1 VPATRKL
8 DPAVGVIAVDRLSK
22 RFGTIQAVDDLSFTV
37 QPGRVT
43 GFLGPNGA
51 GKTTTLRVLLGLAR
65 PDAGTATI
73 GGRRYHDLPHPASV
87 VGAALEAA
95 SFHPGRTARDHLR
108 VYAPQVG
115 VRDTRCDEVLEIVGL
130 TSVANRRVGGF
141 SMGMRQRL
149 GLAATLLGDPQ
160 VLALDE
166 PANGLD
172 PEGIVWLRT
181 FLRFLAGEGRTV
193 VISSHVLSE
202 VEQTVDD
209 TVIISRGRLVHA
221 SPLSELSSKAEAS
234 VRVTSPDDAALRV
247 MIDDHGWGPLTTYP
261 TPREAVIAGGP
272 DAAQVGA
279 AAFVARVELHD
290 LSTHRVSLEDI
301 FLQLTRDA
309 VADDPAGDG
318 PPGMPGVAGTA
329 ARGGTR

>member
-1 VPATRKL
+1 VTVPRTTKL
-8 DPAVGVIAVDRLSK
+8 DPADGVIAIDRLSK
-22 RFGTIQAVDDLSFTV
+22 RFGKIQAVDDLSFTV

-65 PDAGTATI
+65 QDAGTATI
-73 GGRRYHDLPHPASV
+73 GGRRYHDLRHPASV

-115 VRDTRCDEVLEIVGL
+115 VADKRCDEVLELVGL
-130 TSVANRRVGGF
+130 TSVAHRRVGGF

-172 PEGIVWLRT
+172 PEGVVWLRT
-181 FLRFLAGEGRTV
+181 FLRFLASEGRTV

-221 SPLSELSSKAEAS
+221 SSLSELSSKAEAS
-234 VRVTSPDDAALRV
+234 VRLTSPDDAALRA
-247 MIDDHGWGPLTTYP
+247 MIEDHGWDPITTYP
-261 TPREAVIAGGP
+261 EPHRAVIAGGP

-290 LSTHRVSLEDI
+290 LSTHRVSLEDV

-309 VADDPAGDG
+309 VAADPAAA
-318 PPGMPGVAGTA
+318 PVA
-329 ARGGTR
+329 ARDSETGPVGGQQ

>member
-1 VPATRKL
+1 MPATTKL
-8 DPAVGVIAVDRLSK
+8 DATDGVIAVEHLSK
-22 RFGTIQAVDDLSFTV
+22 HFGKVRAVDDLSFTV
-37 QPGRVT
+37 HPGRVT

-51 GKTTTLRVLLGLAR
+51 GKTTTLRILLGLVR
-65 PDAGTATI
+65 QDAGTVTI
-73 GGRRYHDLPHPASV
+73 GGRRYHDLRHPASV
-87 VGAALEAA
+87 VGATLEAA
-95 SFHPGRTARDHLR
+95 NFHPGRTARDHLR

-115 VRDTRCDEVLEIVGL
+115 VPDKRCDEVLEIVGL
-130 TSVANRRVGGF
+130 TTVAHRRVGGF

-172 PEGIVWLRT
+172 PEGVVWLRT
-181 FLRFLAGEGRTV
+181 FLRFLASEGRTI

-221 SPLSELSSKAEAS
+221 SPLSELASKAEAS
-234 VRVTSPDDAALRV
+234 VRVTSPDDAALRT
-247 MIDDHGWGPLTTYP
+247 MIEDHGWQPVTTYP
-261 TPREAVIAGGP
+261 SPHQAVIAGGP

-279 AAFVARVELHD
+279 AAFVARVELHA
-290 LSTHRVSLEDI
+290 LSTHHVSLEDV

-309 VADDPAGDG
+309 AEGDPAVGTGTAGGIVADTG
-318 PPGMPGVAGTA
+318 PVGG
-329 ARGGTR
+329 AR